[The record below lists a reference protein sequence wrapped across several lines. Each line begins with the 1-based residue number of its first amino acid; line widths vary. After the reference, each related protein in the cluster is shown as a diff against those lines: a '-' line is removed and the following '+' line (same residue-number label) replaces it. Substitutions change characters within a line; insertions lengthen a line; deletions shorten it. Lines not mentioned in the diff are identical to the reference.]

1 MKLNNDFGGALKH
14 INLAKFI
21 CKYDDDQVPADADLS
36 ARASSTSASR
46 GAPPKAATK
55 AGAKP
60 GSAADGTTGATDLNE
75 MVEVQEVKEVFYQH
89 HETYFMLFDVYAAL
103 GGDSFDELSLN
114 EWTLFVGDCKLAS
127 NKSKFCKKADLDRLF
142 IAVDGGSAAGD
153 GGKNKALNRSEF
165 LTCLTRLAV
174 MKYVMTGQ
182 LSDVSDALSRLFTN
196 DIEPHLDPE
205 IFVPPDTFR
214 REVCYTREVFL
225 ALGKHEMSLKV
236 LFGSLAKVGHAV
248 GSKKLGLLLTLSTW
262 KTLWRR
268 LELIDVDFTERDA
281 TLCFMLSRMSV
292 IDSSTE
298 RGKLKANCLPFEGF
312 LEALCRAAVRR
323 SWPTDEELS
332 AAGFN
337 DAGAYILWLRKTDLE
352 RYQSMLE
359 RKDDSETV
367 PLPAARCVEHL
378 ATLMIRSVETHIS
391 DTEGDMQLTPKEV
404 KAWATRHE
412 EKRDKR

>member
-1 MKLNNDFGGALKH
+1 M
-14 INLAKFI
+14 
-21 CKYDDDQVPADADLS
+21 
-36 ARASSTSASR
+36 
-46 GAPPKAATK
+46 
-55 AGAKP
+55 
-60 GSAADGTTGATDLNE
+60 
-75 MVEVQEVKEVFYQH
+75 
-89 HETYFMLFDVYAAL
+89 
-103 GGDSFDELSLN
+103 
-114 EWTLFVGDCKLAS
+114 
-127 NKSKFCKKADLDRLF
+127 
-142 IAVDGGSAAGD
+142 
-153 GGKNKALNRSEF
+153 
-165 LTCLTRLAV
+165 
-174 MKYVMTGQ
+174 
-182 LSDVSDALSRLFTN
+182 
-196 DIEPHLDPE
+196 
-205 IFVPPDTFR
+205 
-214 REVCYTREVFL
+214 FL

-236 LFGSLAKVGHAV
+236 LFGSLAKVDTRWAPV
-248 GSKKLGLLLTLSTW
+248 LALLTLSTW

-292 IDSSTE
+292 IDSPTE

-312 LEALCRAAVRR
+312 EAL
-323 SWPTDEELS
+323 WPRCGSSDDEELS

-391 DTEGDMQLTPKEV
+391 DTEGDMQLTLKEV